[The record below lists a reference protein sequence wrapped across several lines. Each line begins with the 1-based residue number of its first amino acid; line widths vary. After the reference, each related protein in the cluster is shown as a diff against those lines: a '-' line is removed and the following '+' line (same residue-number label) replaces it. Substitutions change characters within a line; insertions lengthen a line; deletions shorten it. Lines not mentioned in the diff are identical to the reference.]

1 MERMER
7 GVKSPIIQHLLQK
20 CRFFTT
26 VINPN
31 HSQCNYFA
39 FECNKSWNVS
49 HILKGVSRVEN
60 GVIVEYGSGRI
71 VRVDVNKKEL
81 LEVEG
86 VDLSEMKHNE
96 IVDLSVE
103 GDRWEGDVLNGNPCG
118 WGVLFDKRNRMVYEG
133 FQINGVHVC
142 YGRAYYAD
150 LSKIA
155 YEGEWCEGMRWG
167 RGTQYNRNGKIVY
180 DGEWL
185 SDGHGKTSITLRKGN
200 ELLHNHIEELTVCDN
215 ACNREE
221 WKVLDLSWMPS
232 LKLLDVGERCFKY
245 VNEVK
250 LIGLTE
256 LKRVVIGKKS
266 FCNSRSCDD
275 DSAVRHFHLKNCPS
289 LVSLKIGKSSF
300 HNFTVCEIESVDS
313 LELIEIGEMDNL
325 CCFERASLELK
336 SILIHEE

>member
-1 MERMER
+1 MCCCCL
-7 GVKSPIIQHLLQK
+7 V
-20 CRFFTT
+20 CRLISKRLEWGGCGLKDAVYSMVRF
-26 VINPN
+26 NP
-31 HSQCNYFA
+31 
-39 FECNKSWNVS
+39 
-49 HILKGVSRVEN
+49 GVSEDLVNMGIMELEGSILVEWS
-60 GVIVEYGSGRI
+60 GKEKIV
-71 VRVDVNKKEL
+71 VNREKKEL
-81 LEVEG
+81 LYSEG
-86 VDLSEMKHNE
+86 VDVSGMKHNE
-96 IVDLSVE
+96 ILDLSVD
-103 GDRWEGDVLNGNPCG
+103 GDRWEGDVLNGNPYG

-215 ACNREE
+215 ACNGEE

-256 LKRVVIGKKS
+256 LKRVVIGNSS
-266 FCNSRSCDD
+266 FGRRDAMGFKDNRRFC
-275 DSAVRHFHLKNCPS
+275 LKNCPS
-289 LVSLKIGKSSF
+289 LKSLRFCDYSF
-300 HNFTVCEIESVDS
+300 QDFTVCEIESVNA
-313 LELIEIGEMDNL
+313 LESIELGEDTFYYTRGL
-325 CCFERASLELK
+325 DLK
-336 SILIHEE
+336 SILNYEE

>member
-1 MERMER
+1 MKDAVYSMVWFN
-7 GVKSPIIQHLLQK
+7 G
-20 CRFFTT
+20 
-26 VINPN
+26 
-31 HSQCNYFA
+31 
-39 FECNKSWNVS
+39 
-49 HILKGVSRVEN
+49 GVSEDSVNMGIMELEGSILVEW
-60 GVIVEYGSGRI
+60 SGKEK
-71 VRVDVNKKEL
+71 VVVNREKKEL
-81 LEVEG
+81 LYSEG
-86 VDLSEMKHNE
+86 VDVSGVKHNE
-96 IVDLSVE
+96 ILDLSVE
-103 GDRWEGDVLNGNPCG
+103 GDRWEGDVLNSNPYG
-118 WGVLFDKRNRMVYEG
+118 WGVLYDKRNRMVYEG

-167 RGTQYNRNGKIVY
+167 RGIQYNRNGKIVY

-215 ACNREE
+215 ACNGEE

-256 LKRVVIGKKS
+256 LKRVAIGNSS
-266 FCNSRSCDD
+266 FGRRDAMGFKDNRRFC
-275 DSAVRHFHLKNCPS
+275 LKNCPS
-289 LVSLKIGKSSF
+289 LKSLRICDYSF
-300 HNFTVCEIESVDS
+300 QDFTVCEIESVD
-313 LELIEIGEMDNL
+313 ELKSIELGEDTFYYT
-325 CCFERASLELK
+325 CGLELK
-336 SILIHEE
+336 SILIHIK

>member
-1 MERMER
+1 M
-7 GVKSPIIQHLLQK
+7 V
-20 CRFFTT
+20 RF
-26 VINPN
+26 NP
-31 HSQCNYFA
+31 
-39 FECNKSWNVS
+39 
-49 HILKGVSRVEN
+49 GVSEDSVNMGIMELEGSILVEWS
-60 GVIVEYGSGRI
+60 GKEKIV
-71 VRVDVNKKEL
+71 VNREKKEL
-81 LEVEG
+81 LYSEG
-86 VDLSEMKHNE
+86 VDVSGMKHNE
-96 IVDLSVE
+96 ILDLSVD
-103 GDRWEGDVLNGNPCG
+103 GDRWEGDVLNGNPYG

-185 SDGHGKTSITLRKGN
+185 SDGHGKTSVALRKGN

-215 ACNREE
+215 ACNGEE

-256 LKRVVIGKKS
+256 LKRVAIGDGS
-266 FCNSRSCDD
+266 FGRRDAMGFKDNRRFC
-275 DSAVRHFHLKNCPS
+275 LKNCPS
-289 LVSLKIGKSSF
+289 LKSLRFCDYSF
-300 HNFTVCEIESVDS
+300 QDFTVCEIESVNA
-313 LELIEIGEMDNL
+313 LESIELGEDT
-325 CCFERASLELK
+325 FYYTRGLELK
-336 SILIHEE
+336 SILNYEE

>member
-1 MERMER
+1 MSAKRLEWGGCGLKDALYSM
-7 GVKSPIIQHLLQK
+7 V
-20 CRFFTT
+20 RF
-26 VINPN
+26 NP
-31 HSQCNYFA
+31 
-39 FECNKSWNVS
+39 
-49 HILKGVSRVEN
+49 GVSEDSVNTGIMELEGSILVEWS
-60 GVIVEYGSGRI
+60 GTEKIV
-71 VRVDVNKKEL
+71 VNREKKEL
-81 LEVEG
+81 LYSEG
-86 VDLSEMKHNE
+86 VDVSGMKHNE
-96 IVDLSVE
+96 ILDLSVD
-103 GDRWEGDVLNGNPCG
+103 GDRWEGDVLNGNPYG
-118 WGVLFDKRNRMVYEG
+118 WGVLYDKRNRMVYEG

-185 SDGHGKTSITLRKGN
+185 SDGHVETNITLRKES
-200 ELLHNHIEELTVCDN
+200 ELLHNHIEELSVCDN

-221 WKVLDLSWMPS
+221 WKVLDLSLLPL
-232 LKLLDVGERCFKY
+232 LKDLAIGSECFGCIE
-245 VNEVK
+245 EVK

>member
-1 MERMER
+1 MYCCW
-7 GVKSPIIQHLLQK
+7 LL
-20 CRFFTT
+20 CRLISKRLEWGRCGLKDALYSMVRF
-26 VINPN
+26 NP
-31 HSQCNYFA
+31 
-39 FECNKSWNVS
+39 
-49 HILKGVSRVEN
+49 GVSEDSVNTGIMELEGSILVEWS
-60 GVIVEYGSGRI
+60 GKEKIV
-71 VRVDVNKKEL
+71 VNREKKEL
-81 LEVEG
+81 LYSEG
-86 VDLSEMKHNE
+86 VDVSGMKHNE
-96 IVDLSVE
+96 ILDLSVD
-103 GDRWEGDVLNGNPCG
+103 GDRWEGDVLNGNPYG

-185 SDGHGKTSITLRKGN
+185 SDGHGKTSVALRKGN

-221 WKVLDLSWMPS
+221 WKVLDLSLLPL
-232 LKLLDVGERCFKY
+232 LKDLAIGSECFGCIE
-245 VNEVK
+245 EVK

>member
-1 MERMER
+1 MYCCW
-7 GVKSPIIQHLLQK
+7 LL
-20 CRFFTT
+20 CRLISKRLEWGRCGLKDAVYSMVRF
-26 VINPN
+26 NP
-31 HSQCNYFA
+31 
-39 FECNKSWNVS
+39 
-49 HILKGVSRVEN
+49 GVSEDSVNTGIMELEGSILVEWS
-60 GVIVEYGSGRI
+60 GKEKIV
-71 VRVDVNKKEL
+71 VNREKKEL
-81 LEVEG
+81 LYSEG
-86 VDLSEMKHNE
+86 VDVSEVRHNE
-96 IVDLSVE
+96 ILDLSVD
-103 GDRWEGDVLNGNPCG
+103 GDRWEGDVLNGNPYG

-167 RGTQYNRNGKIVY
+167 RGTQYNRNGEIVY

-185 SDGHGKTSITLRKGN
+185 SDGHVETNITLRKES
-200 ELLHNHIEELTVCDN
+200 ELLHNHIEELSVCDN

-221 WKVLDLSWMPS
+221 WKVLDLSLLPL
-232 LKLLDVGERCFKY
+232 LKDLAIGSECFGCIE
-245 VNEVK
+245 EVK